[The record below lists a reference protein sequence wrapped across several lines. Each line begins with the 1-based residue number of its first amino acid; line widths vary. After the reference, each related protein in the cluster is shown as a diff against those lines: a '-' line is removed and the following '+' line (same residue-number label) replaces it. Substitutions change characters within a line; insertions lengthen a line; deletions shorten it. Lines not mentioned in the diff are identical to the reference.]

1 MNQIK
6 CFVHDYKR
14 ACGKYR
20 FRAFYLWMNWG
31 IIGVFFYRLERK
43 LYLLLG
49 GGGGGGVPPKYSGL
63 SRLLSSLLFVH

>member
-31 IIGVFFYRLERK
+31 IIGVFFYRLERN

-49 GGGGGGVPPKYSGL
+49 GGVTIRYSGCYCIL
-63 SRLLSSLLFVH
+63 YYRLFVH